1 MTRLRSFLYVP
12 GDRPDRVAKA
22 MASAADA
29 VIVDLED
36 AVKPASKPAAREALR
51 SLPTRITGQRWVRIN
66 AGADGRDDLAA
77 LAALAALADRERSE
91 GGAAIDGVVV
101 AKCETVDWLDEVA
114 AAVGDRVA
122 IAPLVESALALR
134 RLDAICAH
142 QRTVQCQLGEIDLL
156 ADLGGRPPGGHALVD
171 RARLDLVV
179 ASVAAGIGAP
189 IGGVHLAIDDLEA
202 LRASSEMLADIG
214 FAGRAVVH
222 PTHCAV
228 VNEAFSPTA
237 AELAWAEDVLARWAA
252 ASTGAVRA
260 ADGSMIDEAVVRR
273 ARRLTA

>member
-22 MASAADA
+22 MASTADA

-36 AVKPASKPAAREALR
+36 AVKPASKPAARDALR
-51 SLPTRITGQRWVRIN
+51 ALPTRTAGQRWVRIN
-66 AGADGRDDLAA
+66 AGVDGRADLLA
-77 LAALAALADRERSE
+77 LSALADLERGE
-91 GGAAIDGVVV
+91 GRVGIDGVVV

-142 QRTVQCQLGEIDLL
+142 QRTVQCQLGEVDLL

-179 ASVAAGIGAP
+179 ASAAAGIAAP

-202 LRASSEMLADIG
+202 LRSTSEALADIG
-214 FAGRAVVH
+214 FAGRAIVH

-237 AELAWAEDVLARWAA
+237 AGLAWAEDVLARWAA

>member
-51 SLPTRITGQRWVRIN
+51 ALPTRITGQRWVRIN
-66 AGADGRDDLAA
+66 AGADGRADLAA
-77 LAALAALADRERSE
+77 LADLE
-91 GGAAIDGVVV
+91 GGAGIDGVVV

-179 ASVAAGIGAP
+179 ASAAAGIAAP

-202 LRASSEMLADIG
+202 LRTSSEMLADIG

-260 ADGSMIDEAVVRR
+260 AGGSMIDEAVVRR

>member
-36 AVKPASKPAAREALR
+36 AVKPASKSAARDALR
-51 SLPTRITGQRWVRIN
+51 SLPTRTAGQRWVRIN
-66 AGADGRDDLAA
+66 AGADGRADLAA
-77 LAALAALADRERSE
+77 LADLELGVERGE
-91 GGAAIDGVVV
+91 LGVGIDGVVV

-142 QRTVQCQLGEIDLL
+142 DRTVQCQLGEVDLL

-179 ASVAAGIGAP
+179 ASAAAGIAAP

-202 LRASSEMLADIG
+202 LRSSSDALADIG

-273 ARRLTA
+273 ARRLTS

>member
-36 AVKPASKPAAREALR
+36 AVKPASKPAARDALR
-51 SLPTRITGQRWVRIN
+51 SLPTRTAGQRWVRIN
-66 AGADGRDDLAA
+66 AGADGRADLAA
-77 LAALAALADRERSE
+77 LADLERGE
-91 GGAAIDGVVV
+91 LGAGIDGVVV

-142 QRTVQCQLGEIDLL
+142 DRTVQCQLGEVDLL

-179 ASVAAGIGAP
+179 ASAAAGIAAP

-202 LRASSEMLADIG
+202 LRSSSEALADIG

-237 AELAWAEDVLARWAA
+237 AELAWAEDVLARWAT

-273 ARRLTA
+273 ARRLTS